1 MIIKSANAALREIE
15 KWVAP
20 EKASLIDSHYLLLLW
35 FDLRIV
41 RSHPK
46 CCHGWSAGLGAAG
59 GFPGERAGGA
69 GAARLRP
76 HLLLLELPL
85 G

>member
-1 MIIKSANAALREIE
+1 MGGAGEGKLDSLLFVDIGLKCLL
-15 KWVAP
+15 W
-20 EKASLIDSHYLLLLW
+20 SLINSG
-35 FDLRIV
+35 RV
-41 RSHPK
+41 ME
-46 CCHGWSAGLGAAG
+46 WSAGLGAAG